1 MPTAIDVHIGKA
13 IEQRVIEQAV
23 DRPSDPTRQI
33 GAGRLGQAKLPLHI
47 GVGID
52 TRDIRALLLEWRCPP
67 CLHANARGPQ
77 RIAGDPGLIA
87 GCHYPAI
94 GRDRF
99 DIELRYLKPDIR
111 RDDRGLISARDNC
124 ALATATRA
132 PRLPPSS
139 IGIAKPTV
147 VSALRTPDT
156 ARSR

>member
-1 MPTAIDVHIGKA
+1 VCRSCDRCQRPIDVHIGKA

-111 RDDRGLISARDNC
+111 RDDRGLDLGPGQLRIGDRDAGA
-124 ALATATRA
+124 ALAA
-132 PRLPPSS
+132 
-139 IGIAKPTV
+139 
-147 VSALRTPDT
+147 
-156 ARSR
+156 